1 MPSSAEKAFVDG
13 LNLLYQQVTKDK
25 LIGFSEE
32 DTQSLLPYLDSVLG
46 QMGKLNIDLF
56 AGDGT
61 IGSISYIDSSL
72 HVFETMAECLLT
84 LEKANDGLYF
94 VFIRAMNSAD
104 CYFSFIIKDAD
115 NILSINDRIDESF
128 IGQHKISR
136 NGRWTE
142 GKADKIFPYDH
153 IFEYGD
159 YDYKGYSTSYKLK
172 EDVTLYD
179 MGIEAFM
186 PVIVAMVLT
195 IGRYQNKKV
204 DKEICYVDSFLPF
217 HTEEITKN
225 ALMNID
231 GSSLCLAHQKVN
243 TQFNTNS
250 IINGTYT
257 GEFVWKQGR
266 NYKETGAFSNGA
278 QEMIDLWGKDF
289 IPDYTKIFP
298 DSNIKCLADKNNGK
312 ETYTPEYIG
321 SEKRMRKQIYK
332 ELRYQL
338 ASYMQNNIYREWAST
353 GKTEAVKAWYYEA
366 LRRNK
371 ENICRIFIDL
381 EEKIKSGEE
390 KPTSIGWRKTNEYT
404 IYIINDTYPS
414 SIHCQLTQDQLVNVE
429 PKGYHDDY
437 WTCMETGNKC
447 NLWFVV
453 RPANHIQLEEF
464 CGCEVPKLVKGWKE
478 DRTAYGNPLLDAT
491 DATTNV
497 RTPFEIEYREPIF
510 PKDTDKEDEEMK
522 KWKGAAFN
530 FRFAFGFSKRGWSR
544 IKKQLMKNENS
555 QID

>member
-1 MPSSAEKAFVDG
+1 MDKNYLYILEKWGEYSKYDTNQRQFNMLSANYEFYKVGKIIETILREYDESGKLAVLYAKINFERVMKECRLDLWTVLSSPEELEEERTMYSLFQSDIVTSAEKAFVDG

-231 GSSLCLAHQKVN
+231 GSSLCLAHPP
-243 TQFNTNS
+243 
-250 IINGTYT
+250 G
-257 GEFVWKQGR
+257 
-266 NYKETGAFSNGA
+266 
-278 QEMIDLWGKDF
+278 
-289 IPDYTKIFP
+289 
-298 DSNIKCLADKNNGK
+298 
-312 ETYTPEYIG
+312 
-321 SEKRMRKQIYK
+321 
-332 ELRYQL
+332 
-338 ASYMQNNIYREWAST
+338 
-353 GKTEAVKAWYYEA
+353 
-366 LRRNK
+366 NK
-371 ENICRIFIDL
+371 HHPL
-381 EEKIKSGEE
+381 
-390 KPTSIGWRKTNEYT
+390 TSIPTALGGPCSPGAN
-404 IYIINDTYPS
+404 S
-414 SIHCQLTQDQLVNVE
+414 SVLILLKITE
-429 PKGYHDDY
+429 S
-437 WTCMETGNKC
+437 
-447 NLWFVV
+447 
-453 RPANHIQLEEF
+453 
-464 CGCEVPKLVKGWKE
+464 VP
-478 DRTAYGNPLLDAT
+478 
-491 DATTNV
+491 
-497 RTPFEIEYREPIF
+497 
-510 PKDTDKEDEEMK
+510 
-522 KWKGAAFN
+522 
-530 FRFAFGFSKRGWSR
+530 
-544 IKKQLMKNENS
+544 
-555 QID
+555 